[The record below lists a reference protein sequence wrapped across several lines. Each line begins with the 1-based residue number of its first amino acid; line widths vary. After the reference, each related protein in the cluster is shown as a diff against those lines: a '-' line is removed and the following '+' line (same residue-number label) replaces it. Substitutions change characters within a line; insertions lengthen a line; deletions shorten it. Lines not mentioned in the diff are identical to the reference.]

1 VNRVEPTKSVPG
13 IWQVARS
20 IIQSRLDAI
29 ARNVNQLEWVT
40 VKKDADETVSSDS
53 TYSDDADLTF
63 PAAASSKYAFRIV
76 VFFDTSAAADF
87 KYQIQGPAS
96 PTLVRMEVKHIIAG
110 GTAYAGQVVQTAF
123 ATSVAVA
130 GGGTTGGF
138 VEVNGILH
146 NGTTADEVVFQWA
159 QNTSD
164 ASNTTVRAGSYLEW
178 MPL

>member
-1 VNRVEPTKSVPG
+1 MNKLPPHAGIPG
-13 IWQVARS
+13 TWDVARS
-20 IIQSRLDAI
+20 ILQARLNDISRYA
-29 ARNVNQLEWVT
+29 NQLEWVT
-40 VKKDADETVSSDS
+40 VKKDSDETVASDS
-53 TYSDDADLTF
+53 TYSDDSDLKF
-63 PAAASSKYAFRIV
+63 GAEASSNYAFRLK

-87 KYQIQGPAS
+87 KYQIQGPSS

-130 GGGTTGGF
+130 GGGTTGGY
-138 VEVNGILH
+138 VEVNGILQ
-146 NGTTADEVVFQWA
+146 NVTAGVVSFQWA

-178 MPL
+178 MRL